1 MTDSAS
7 TWIKAQ
13 RSYATSQCVELAATE
28 NGIEMRNSNNS
39 ETVIAH
45 TAAEFAVFSKPPRT
59 ASSTISCQLS
69 QRASASGVSTSSGVA
84 MSAHST
90 NSSAGLAF
98 R

>member
-45 TAAEFAVFSKPPRT
+45 TAAEFAVFLE
-59 ASSTISCQLS
+59 AAQNGEFDHLV
-69 QRASASGVSTSSGVA
+69 SAEP
-84 MSAHST
+84 
-90 NSSAGLAF
+90 AG
-98 R
+98 

>member
-28 NGIEMRNSNNS
+28 NGIEMRNSNHP

-45 TAAEFAVFSKPPRT
+45 AAAEFAVFLEAAKNGEFDH
-59 ASSTISCQLS
+59 LV
-69 QRASASGVSTSSGVA
+69 SAEP
-84 MSAHST
+84 
-90 NSSAGLAF
+90 AG
-98 R
+98 